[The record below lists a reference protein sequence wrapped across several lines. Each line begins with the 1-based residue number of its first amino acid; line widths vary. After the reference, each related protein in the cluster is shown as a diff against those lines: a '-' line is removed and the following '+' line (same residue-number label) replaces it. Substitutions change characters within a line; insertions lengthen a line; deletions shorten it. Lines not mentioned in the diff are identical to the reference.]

1 MKEKPYVYGN
11 HYMPHDAEGR
21 EMSSGVIA
29 KSRREVAQN
38 LGIKPIMVVE
48 RAKNIDLII
57 QVHIPA
63 VRNVLS
69 QCYFDEVKC
78 QPGISALESYKAEY
92 DEEKKVLAPR
102 PKHDWASHASDAFR
116 TFAVGYHG
124 RTKNIIKPVPRLGA
138 SYSYNPQMRGVIR

>member
-1 MKEKPYVYGN
+1 M
-11 HYMPHDAEGR
+11 
-21 EMSSGVIA
+21 
-29 KSRREVAQN
+29 AQN

-48 RAKNIDLII
+48 RAKNIDLIM

-78 QPGISALESYKAEY
+78 QQGISALESYKAEY

-116 TFAVGYHG
+116 TFAVGYRG
-124 RTKNIIKPVPRLGA
+124 RASSITKPVPRLGA
-138 SYSYNPQMRGVIR
+138 SYSYNPQLRGVIR